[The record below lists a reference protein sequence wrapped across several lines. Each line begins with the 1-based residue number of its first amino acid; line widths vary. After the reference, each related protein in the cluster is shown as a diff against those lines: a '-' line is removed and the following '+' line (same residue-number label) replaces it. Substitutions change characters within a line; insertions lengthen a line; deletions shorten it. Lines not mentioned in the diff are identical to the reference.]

1 MILKALALPPMV
13 ERPTETKPSEDTP
26 LVQVLLLGLAAGWM
40 SVKPAPWRAAVAAA
54 RRVSFERVRI

>member
-26 LVQVLLLGLAAGWM
+26 LVQVLLLGLAAG
-40 SVKPAPWRAAVAAA
+40 
-54 RRVSFERVRI
+54 